1 MHSTKHRPMSSRQCR
16 VSEDSPVRLEERERK
31 KCPRPFF
38 PQICLFSS
46 TAERTAVRGADRRWR
61 HAAADE
67 NSRGERG
74 KTAAGEESRPKK
86 ESLRIHVS
94 MGSIDKVGKIDL
106 GKSVGNPDF
115 HHILSVL
122 LRVLDKPR
130 THSTM
135 LIWI

>member
-16 VSEDSPVRLEERERK
+16 VSEDRVRLEERERK

-74 KTAAGEESRPKK
+74 KTAAGEESRPRK
-86 ESLRIHVS
+86 ESLRIIHVHVS
-94 MGSIDKVGKIDL
+94 MRSIVRVTTIWDL
-106 GKSVGNPDF
+106 KKNPE
-115 HHILSVL
+115 
-122 LRVLDKPR
+122 
-130 THSTM
+130 HS
-135 LIWI
+135 LFYSWLP